1 MKSISKSTHKFERE
15 RQVLLG
21 LVECYILT
29 GRPVGSSSLKDAGFG
44 NLSSATIR
52 NYFAS
57 LEKEGFLIQQHTSGG
72 RIPTAKAYRLYADH
86 SLNHLILDEK
96 DALAAVRLKENPP
109 HAIAMLLQQ
118 GAEQLANRANM
129 ALFLSSPRFD
139 QDYVTA
145 LKLLPI
151 DSERCLCVIVTD
163 FGVVRSELLY
173 VSEKI
178 SALSARRLESYFQWR
193 ISGIGYERPT
203 NLTSAE
209 EILAQSLYNEV
220 MVRYLVN
227 YTNFIDEEIYRT
239 GLSNLLIYPEM
250 QHAEALSCSLALFEN
265 TLSLRQLLRL
275 GVKSSSV
282 KVWIEGDLLPY
293 SPVVPPPCA
302 IFVIPYCIKQQ
313 PVGAL
318 GLLGPMRVP
327 YRRIFALLQAFSE
340 AISEAL
346 TQAVYKHKIAF
357 RTPNNSSLHL
367 ENSEY
372 LLIGHHIK

>member
-1 MKSISKSTHKFERE
+1 MKTITKSIHKHERE

-29 GRPVGSSSLKDAGFG
+29 GRPVGSSSLKEAGFE

-57 LEKEGFLIQQHTSGG
+57 LERDGFLIQQHTSGG
-72 RIPTAKAYRLYADH
+72 RIPTAKAYRLYAEH
-86 SLNHLILDEK
+86 ALGHLILDEN
-96 DALAAVRLKENPP
+96 DALAACRLKENPP

-118 GAEQLANRANM
+118 GAEQLAARANM

-151 DSERCLCVIVTD
+151 DSERCLCVVVTD

-173 VSEKI
+173 VKEKI
-178 SALSARRLESYFQWR
+178 SAVSARRIESYFQWR
-193 ISGIGYERPT
+193 IRGTGYERPE
-203 NLTSAE
+203 NLTQAE
-209 EILAQSLYNEV
+209 EILAPSLYNEV

-227 YTNFIDEEIYRT
+227 YTNFVDEEIYRT
-239 GLSNLLIYPEM
+239 GLSNLLVYPEM
-250 QHAEALSCSLALFEN
+250 QHPEVLSYSLALFEN
-265 TLSLRQLLRL
+265 TSNLRQLLRE
-275 GVKSSSV
+275 GAKSPSV
-282 KVWIEGDLLPY
+282 TMWIEGDLLPY
-293 SPVVPPPCA
+293 SPLPPPCA
-302 IFVIPYCIKQQ
+302 IFVVPYCIKQQ

-327 YRRIFALLQAFSE
+327 YRRIFALLKAFSE

-367 ENSEY
+367 ENSEN